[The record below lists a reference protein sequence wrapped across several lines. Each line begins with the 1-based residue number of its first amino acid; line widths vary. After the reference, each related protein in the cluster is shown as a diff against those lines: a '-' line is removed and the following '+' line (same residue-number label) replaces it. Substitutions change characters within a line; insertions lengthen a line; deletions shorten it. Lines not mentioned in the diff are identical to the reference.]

1 MKNIFSGLLI
11 LATAVLA
18 LEACS
23 FHSPDSTFYVM
34 NSKNLEP
41 VAANKKINVAVARV
55 KVPDMLDKAQM
66 VAYEPNS
73 DKVQIMEFNRWAEVF
88 PDVIQATVTNDLMAY
103 LPQAYVKRTYFDSSS
118 ADYSVNIEINDMRA
132 YVGDKVVLSA
142 WWNISNRSGRVLKR
156 EQVSYEVKVEGGN
169 MSDLVDAQSKAV
181 HLMSRAIAEKLAKM

>member
-1 MKNIFSGLLI
+1 MRNIFSGLLI
-11 LATAVLA
+11 LAAAILG

-34 NSKNLEP
+34 NSNDLEP
-41 VAANKKINVAVARV
+41 VAANKKIGVAVARV
-55 KVPDMLDKAQM
+55 KVPDMLDRAQM
-66 VAYEPNS
+66 VVYEPNS

-103 LPQAYVKRTYFDSSS
+103 LPQAYVKRTYFDSGN
-118 ADYSVNIEINDMRA
+118 ADYSVNIEINNMRA

-142 WWNISNRSGRVLKR
+142 WWNINNRSGRVLKR

-169 MSDLVDAQSKAV
+169 MADLVDAQSKAV